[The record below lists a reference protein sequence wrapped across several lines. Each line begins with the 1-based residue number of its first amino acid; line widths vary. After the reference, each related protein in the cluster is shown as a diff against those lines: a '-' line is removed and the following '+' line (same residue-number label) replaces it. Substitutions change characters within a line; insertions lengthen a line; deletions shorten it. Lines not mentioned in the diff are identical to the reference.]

1 VRDAGEAGEG
11 AAETVEAEAE
21 VEVAAEAEAELQAV
35 VEEAALEE
43 EEEEEAEEAEA
54 QAEQAVAASLVDT
67 LALVDEQTCAACTPV
82 CGERFSHL
90 TMTTTAKGYAKQW
103 VCIDREACLARQ
115 MAGAGERR
123 KVPRRC

>member
-1 VRDAGEAGEG
+1 MVVAQL
-11 AAETVEAEAE
+11 AETTSN
-21 VEVAAEAEAELQAV
+21 
-35 VEEAALEE
+35 EEMGAYSLA
-43 EEEEEAEEAEA
+43 EAEA

-103 VCIDREACLARQ
+103 VCADREACLARQ
-115 MAGAGERR
+115 TAGAGERVR
-123 KVPRRC
+123 KAPRR